1 MSIKRTFFSIISFII
16 LFTISG
22 CSTMKY
28 EPVPLVKYVDL
39 QKFMGAWYVIA
50 HIPSFPERNAFNAI
64 ERYELNDNGTIA
76 ATFTFNDGSFEGKFK
91 TLTPTGFIVDEKSN
105 AVWGMQFIWPIK
117 ADYRIAY
124 LDKEYTQ
131 TVIAR
136 EKRDYVW
143 VMARKPAVS
152 PEEYSKLIDFVESLG
167 YEKSLIRKVPQET
180 N

>member
-1 MSIKRTFFSIISFII
+1 
-16 LFTISG
+16 
-22 CSTMKY
+22 
-28 EPVPLVKYVDL
+28 
-39 QKFMGAWYVIA
+39 MGAWYVIA

-76 ATFTFNDGSFEGKFK
+76 TTFTFNDGSFEGKFK

-131 TVIAR
+131 KTASSQQ
-136 EKRDYVW
+136 W
-143 VMARKPAVS
+143 VLRK
-152 PEEYSKLIDFVESLG
+152 ENG
-167 YEKSLIRKVPQET
+167 TIRKVAVMAVKALEKDLE
-180 N
+180 

>member
-1 MSIKRTFFSIISFII
+1 
-16 LFTISG
+16 
-22 CSTMKY
+22 
-28 EPVPLVKYVDL
+28 
-39 QKFMGAWYVIA
+39 
-50 HIPSFPERNAFNAI
+50 
-64 ERYELNDNGTIA
+64 
-76 ATFTFNDGSFEGKFK
+76 
-91 TLTPTGFIVDEKSN
+91 
-105 AVWGMQFIWPIK
+105 MQFIWPIK

-143 VMARKPAVS
+143 VMARKPVVS